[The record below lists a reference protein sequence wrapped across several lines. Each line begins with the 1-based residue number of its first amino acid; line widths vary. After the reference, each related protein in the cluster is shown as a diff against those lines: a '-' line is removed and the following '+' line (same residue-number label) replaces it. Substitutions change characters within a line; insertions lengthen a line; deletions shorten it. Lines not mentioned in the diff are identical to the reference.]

1 MRTVLFLAAVLF
13 MAPIRSGVAQQ
24 PAVTASTQTASGLHA
39 VTFHLP
45 QGTIRANFPDD
56 LAAGDTISGTVNA
69 EPSGATP
76 AQRESNSGELTG
88 YVIDVDQQKT
98 PVKDK
103 ALRWSVPPAT
113 AGGMALVILRTPSGD
128 PVAQSPIPVGVPSPS
143 PRATDFDL
151 PTTSGSGVATAR
163 GPFDGDFRTTSVRVG
178 SENANLLAE
187 SPRKVVFEPPPGQFG
202 PSTLE
207 VRTGDRMASTPFR
220 TIGVLPTITNS
231 VLKTG
236 QTAVATITVKGL
248 QELSEPADLLLF
260 NRSPGVVN
268 LQGGVEQRL
277 TIQPRQVRPDGTF
290 VLTRTVTGV
299 MVGAMDILVVAN
311 RRPTL
316 QFDLPKAVDH
326 SLADWQKTTGVAIAP
341 DAQQAIGKSVADA
354 RGALDDFLRVQESYR
369 GDPGAITDA
378 IVRSYCFELRDT
390 KPRQL
395 ARPLTVKFL
404 AQQRGSA
411 SATTITGDDVN
422 RNRFGQFFS
431 KLLSRLS
438 PNQPVAYLLVSSTPE
453 QAPISIDNQPGPNWT
468 NRKFMV
474 SVGTHLVV
482 VTMPSKMCRNSVEV
496 QPFQT
501 GNVTCQ

>member
-1 MRTVLFLAAVLF
+1 MRTVVFLAALLS
-13 MAPIRSGVAQQ
+13 MLLMRSGVAQQ

-56 LAAGDTISGTVNA
+56 LAAGDTISGTVSA
-69 EPSGATP
+69 EPSGTTP

-88 YVIDVDQQKT
+88 YVIDVGQQKA

-113 AGGMALVILRTPSGD
+113 AGGMVLVILRAPSGV
-128 PVAQSPIPVGVPSPS
+128 PVAQSPIPVGVPSPA
-143 PRATDFDL
+143 PGPTDFDL
-151 PTTSGSGVATAR
+151 PTTSGSGIATAR

-178 SENANLLAE
+178 SENSTLLAE

-299 MVGAMDILVVAN
+299 MVGAIDILVVAN
-311 RRPTL
+311 
-316 QFDLPKAVDH
+316 
-326 SLADWQKTTGVAIAP
+326 
-341 DAQQAIGKSVADA
+341 
-354 RGALDDFLRVQESYR
+354 
-369 GDPGAITDA
+369 
-378 IVRSYCFELRDT
+378 
-390 KPRQL
+390 
-395 ARPLTVKFL
+395 
-404 AQQRGSA
+404 
-411 SATTITGDDVN
+411 
-422 RNRFGQFFS
+422 
-431 KLLSRLS
+431 
-438 PNQPVAYLLVSSTPE
+438 
-453 QAPISIDNQPGPNWT
+453 
-468 NRKFMV
+468 
-474 SVGTHLVV
+474 
-482 VTMPSKMCRNSVEV
+482 
-496 QPFQT
+496 
-501 GNVTCQ
+501 